1 MIQHT
6 QSQRADAL
14 AGYTDTQILE
24 ELLRRFKQ
32 REHEQDTA
40 KALEILREIP
50 EALSPKWTI
59 NKLCNIAL
67 EHGLSASAAFTAWE
81 QLTGATS
88 SKRVSNAKVPGGFTV
103 GQRVRNIKSGEHYT
117 VAGTGILTNHV
128 SVQFDTPD
136 ADGCIKDEFYASYLE
151 PVNTDV

>member
-14 AGYTDTQILE
+14 ADYTDTQILE

-81 QLTGATS
+81 QLTAPAPSKPVSSTATVVESAHGYSVGDRVAFQFDDQHTGTVTGA
-88 SKRVSNAKVPGGFTV
+88 VENEI
-103 GQRVRNIKSGEHYT
+103 RVRWDRNNL
-117 VAGTGILTNHV
+117 V
-128 SVQFDTPD
+128 TPVD
-136 ADGCIKDEFYASYLE
+136 PAELMHSKGG
-151 PVNTDV
+151 N